1 MSLKKQLLFGMITI
15 LTLTFMSLFFLQM
28 NATQRFVERQLD
40 SHAQDTATSLGLAI
54 SPALQGLPDIATID
68 TMVNAIFDRG
78 YYRSITLLNTQNAII
93 IQRTNPTQIDSVPN
107 WFQLLFKIQP
117 PLVDSQ
123 VSNGW
128 SINGTLQVQSHPGFA
143 YEQLYAAAADNLL
156 IYGTGLLITI
166 VFSLVIVNVI
176 CQTLTSIQTH
186 AQKLSDGDYQSI
198 ENVPNTL
205 ELKETVLSFN
215 GMTNKL
221 ATVHQRYNDEIA
233 RFKTYALTDKQ
244 TNTGNRR
251 AFEATLKKM
260 LLNRQT
266 LSDTSD
272 DRPISEQKSVSGAT
286 GTMYIIRLTSL
297 QSVSDKLGFNS
308 QQQYTQDVVNKIA
321 EFFAQEEYPQV
332 YRLNDADFVV
342 LSSVI
347 EPEQRDE
354 QINALYQHIK
364 QIDKSEYK
372 QGVVAIGAGEFSP
385 GLSYDVVMTR
395 TDNALTTALESQ
407 PSIYVHQTNDPVS
420 NNTQWRA
427 ILDTIIA
434 QESIEF
440 VSQTIHQDKH
450 VMYQEW
456 FTRFNENDAH
466 STSDIFA
473 NAHKHG
479 YMLEFDKLIV
489 KHALAKLT
497 KSPAKIAIN
506 LSRMALAD
514 SEFHDWFFDALPV
527 SPSITRK
534 LIIEIPERALVDDFQ
549 QINAFMSQA
558 KIRFIQFTVERFG
571 AQLSSIQHLK
581 ALRPDYLKLD
591 PRYTFAIHL
600 EDEQQR
606 LVKTLVELAHSLGIK
621 VIAEQVES
629 EAQAL
634 CLESLNVDCLQGFE
648 ISKLEQVF

>member
-1 MSLKKQLLFGMITI
+1 MG
-15 LTLTFMSLFFLQM
+15 LFFLQM
-28 NATQRFVERQLD
+28 NTTQRFVERQLD

-78 YYRSITLLNTQNAII
+78 YYQSITLLNTQNAII

-107 WFQLLFKIQP
+107 WFQLLFKIRP

-123 VSNGW
+123 VTNGW

-143 YEQLYAAAADNLL
+143 YEQLYTAASENLF

-166 VFSLVIVNVI
+166 VFALVMVNII
-176 CQTLTSIQTH
+176 CRTLTSIQTH
-186 AQKLSDGDYQSI
+186 AKKLSNGDYASI
-198 ENVPNTL
+198 DSVPNTP

-215 GMTNKL
+215 NMTSKL
-221 ATVHQRYNDEIA
+221 ASAHQRFNEEIV
-233 RFKTYALTDKQ
+233 RFRTYALTDKQ

-260 LLNRQT
+260 LLPEQT
-266 LSDTSD
+266 VETTSSKM
-272 DRPISEQKSVSGAT
+272 PKMGT
-286 GTMYIIRLTSL
+286 PGTMYIIRLTSL
-297 QSVSDKLGFNS
+297 QTVSDKLGFLS
-308 QQQYTQDVVNKIA
+308 QQQYTQDVVNKISV
-321 EFFAQEEYPQV
+321 FFAEDKYPQV
-332 YRLNDADFVV
+332 YRINDADFVV
-342 LSSVI
+342 LSSVT
-347 EPEQRDE
+347 EPAQRNE
-354 QINALYQHIK
+354 QIIALYQHIK
-364 QIDKSEYK
+364 QIDKTEYK
-372 QGVVAIGAGEFSP
+372 QGIVAIGAAEFRQ
-385 GLSYDVVMTR
+385 GVSYDVVMTR

-407 PSIYVHQTNDPVS
+407 PSVFVHKANEPAS
-420 NNTQWRA
+420 NKTQWRA

-456 FTRFNENDAH
+456 FTRFNESSAH

-506 LSRMALAD
+506 LSRLALAD

-527 SPSITRK
+527 SPTITRK

-606 LVKTLVELAHSLGIK
+606 LVKTLVDLAHSLGIK

>member
-1 MSLKKQLLFGMITI
+1 MSLKKQLLFGMSAI
-15 LTLTFMSLFFLQM
+15 LTLTFISLFVLQM
-28 NATQRFVERQLD
+28 TATQRFVERQLA
-40 SHAQDTATSLGLAI
+40 SHAKDTATSLGLAI

-78 YYRSITLLNTQNAII
+78 YYQSITLFNTQNAII

-123 VSNGW
+123 VSNDW
-128 SINGTLQVQSHPGFA
+128 RINGKLQVQSHPGFA

-156 IYGTGLLITI
+156 IYGTGLIITI
-166 VFSLVIVNVI
+166 VFSLLMVNII

-186 AQKLSDGDYQSI
+186 AQKLSNGEFQSI
-198 ENVPNTL
+198 ENVPNTF

-215 GMTNKL
+215 AMTNKL
-221 ATVHQRYNDEIA
+221 ATAHQRVNEEIL

-260 LLNRQT
+260 LLSEQIISDP
-266 LSDTSD
+266 LSDG
-272 DRPISEQKSVSGAT
+272 QVS

-297 QSVSDKLGFNS
+297 QTVSDKLGFIS
-308 QQQYTQDVVNKIA
+308 QQQYTQDVVQKISA
-321 EFFAQEEYPQV
+321 FFAQDKYPQV

-342 LSSVI
+342 LSSVVDPTLRI
-347 EPEQRDE
+347 EE
-354 QINALYQHIK
+354 INRLYQHIK
-364 QIDKSEYK
+364 QIDKTEYK

-395 TDNALTTALESQ
+395 TDNALTSALESQ
-407 PSIYVHQTNDPVS
+407 PSVFVHSADDPAS
-420 NNTQWRA
+420 NKTQWRA

-456 FTRFNENDAH
+456 FTRFNENSAH

-489 KHALAKLT
+489 KHALSKLT

-506 LSRMALAD
+506 LSRLALAD
-514 SEFHDWFFDALPV
+514 SEFHAWFFNVLPV
-527 SPSITRK
+527 SPTITRK
-534 LIIEIPERALVDDFQ
+534 LIIEIPERAIVDDFQ
-549 QINAFMSQA
+549 QISDFMAQA
-558 KIRFIQFTVERFG
+558 KVRFIQFTVERFG

-600 EDEQQR
+600 DDEQQR
-606 LVKTLVELAHSLGIK
+606 LVKTLVDVAHGLGIK